1 MDFIF
6 EDVFLD
12 MRKKDLNEVIEY
24 RNHKGAIKNDK
35 LLDSNMNTEV
45 EHALDLTIP
54 LKKVSEIEGSMMAPT
69 NIAYKK

>member
-1 MDFIF
+1 
-6 EDVFLD
+6 